1 MSIQELV
8 TFTLILGVAILSPG
22 PAFLYMLKVSLQ
34 QGQAAGIRAGLG
46 LGTMAAVW
54 TLAALL
60 GLDVVFA
67 LVPQL
72 YFIVKTT
79 GALYLIWLAV
89 GLWRTAPDA
98 TATAPAKA
106 TSAFWGGVLINFGN
120 PKSIL
125 FAASVIL
132 VVFPSPIT
140 LTHQIIVPAYHLLLE
155 SLFYCGF
162 AALAATP
169 RLRAAYDRA
178 TVAINRLAGVV
189 MGAFGLRLLFDE

>member
-1 MSIQELV
+1 MALQELI

-22 PAFLYMLKVSLQ
+22 PAFLYILKVSLE
-34 QGQAAGIRAGLG
+34 QGRGAGLRAGCGLG
-46 LGTMAAVW
+46 LMAAVW

-72 YFIVKTT
+72 YLAVKTI

-89 GLWRTAPDA
+89 GMWRSKPG
-98 TATAPAKA
+98 KA
-106 TSAFWGGVLINFGN
+106 DGVAARGASAFWGGVLINLGN

-132 VVFPSPIT
+132 VAFPSPIT
-140 LTHQIIVPAYHLLLE
+140 LTHQMIVPLYHLLLE
-155 SLFYCGF
+155 CLFYGGF
-162 AALAATP
+162 AALATTP
-169 RLRAAYDRA
+169 RVRAAYERA
-178 TVAINRLAGVV
+178 TVMINRVAGLV
-189 MGAFGLRLLFDE
+189 MGGFGIRLLLDD